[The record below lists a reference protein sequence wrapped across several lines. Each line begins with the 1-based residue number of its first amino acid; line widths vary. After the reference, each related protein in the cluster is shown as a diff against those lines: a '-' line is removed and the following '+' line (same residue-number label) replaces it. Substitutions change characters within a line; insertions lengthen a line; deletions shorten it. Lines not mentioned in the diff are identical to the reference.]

1 MVAMK
6 TPSAPFL
13 AQSNNNFDQDS
24 EVGNEMTN
32 GQNIVHKK
40 GTTTK
45 CPLLGSETKNE
56 QNSQFTPGIWDIHKN
71 QTKKS

>member
-6 TPSAPFL
+6 APSAPFL

-24 EVGNEMTN
+24 KVGNEMTN

-45 CPLLGSETKNE
+45 CPLLGSETKN
-56 QNSQFTPGIWDIHKN
+56 
-71 QTKKS
+71 